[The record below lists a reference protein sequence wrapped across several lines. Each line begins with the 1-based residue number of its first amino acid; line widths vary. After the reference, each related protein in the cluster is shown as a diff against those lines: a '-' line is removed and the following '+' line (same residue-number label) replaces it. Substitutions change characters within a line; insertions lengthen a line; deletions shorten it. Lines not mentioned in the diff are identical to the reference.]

1 MAGNPFKR
9 LFGKKGNEMGKT
21 GASEENPAKEPGNK
35 GTEGNSGLPRKDL
48 PPVKVSKSV
57 PGHRIPGGQTG
68 PELRGPGDQQIL
80 ERIDAT
86 HRSQKGF
93 GRFLKNPLRTLTEKP
108 LNILIVT
115 VPLAL
120 ALFFLGATS
129 FFITYGPR
137 VLFTT
142 TLIDDLVVI
151 SVVIICGPLAL
162 LDFRESHRISSI
174 EKALPN
180 FFRDLAGMNDSGMTL
195 TNAVHLIS
203 QSEYGALTPHI
214 KKLDHE
220 ISWNIPFID
229 AIYKFGYRLGSPLAE
244 RSVDLIAKASKAGG
258 DVAEVL
264 RAAAN
269 DTYEFVIL
277 KTERSNNMLIYVI
290 IVLASFFVF
299 LFVIFILVSSFLTT
313 MATVG
318 ASAAATGSAG
328 AKFGSQIDLFTYT
341 RLFSHAAMIQ
351 GFFSGLCAGQ
361 MGEGRALAGLKYAT
375 MMLLVAWIAF
385 RFFI

>member
-1 MAGNPFKR
+1 MVDIPFKN
-9 LFGKKGNEMGKT
+9 LFGDKGEKKKKSPKKGQTKENTAQDNEKPVTVDNKKKEAETKT
-21 GASEENPAKEPGNK
+21 PSSSQPGVLSSPAPPEKKE
-35 GTEGNSGLPRKDL
+35 
-48 PPVKVSKSV
+48 
-57 PGHRIPGGQTG
+57 I
-68 PELRGPGDQQIL
+68 DQEDIYHK
-80 ERIDAT
+80 IDAA
-86 HRSQKGF
+86 HRSRSGF
-93 GRFLKNPLRTLTEKP
+93 GRIIKHPLRTLTEKP
-108 LNILIVT
+108 LNILVVT
-115 VPLAL
+115 APLAIII
-120 ALFFLGATS
+120 FLVGVIS
-129 FFITYGPR
+129 FFVTYGPS
-137 VLFTT
+137 VLFKT

-151 SVVIICGPLAL
+151 SVVIICAPIAV
-162 LDFRESHRISSI
+162 LDFRESHRSSSI
-174 EKALPN
+174 ERALPN

-214 KKLDHE
+214 KKLDDE
-220 ISWNIPFID
+220 ISWNIPFIE

-328 AKFGSQIDLFTYT
+328 AKFGAQIDLFIYT

-361 MGEGRALAGLKYAT
+361 MGEGRVMAGLKYSV

>member
-1 MAGNPFKR
+1 MVKNPFSGIGGGKGRKKGIDEEAAGKPVAGNTSDSGTTNQPAVKP
-9 LFGKKGNEMGKT
+9 LSTDQHEKK
-21 GASEENPAKEPGNK
+21 SWF
-35 GTEGNSGLPRKDL
+35 
-48 PPVKVSKSV
+48 SKKS
-57 PGHRIPGGQTG
+57 
-68 PELRGPGDQQIL
+68 PELEAEGSQGEQKIF
-80 ERIDAT
+80 ERIDAA
-86 HRSQKGF
+86 HRNRTGF
-93 GRFLKNPLRTLTEKP
+93 GRILKHPFRTLTEKP
-108 LNILIVT
+108 INILIVT
-115 VPLAL
+115 VPLAIL
-120 ALFFLGATS
+120 ILLGGLISLFL
-129 FFITYGPR
+129 TYGPS
-137 VLFTT
+137 VLFKT
-142 TLIDDLVVI
+142 TLVDDLVVI
-151 SVVIICGPLAL
+151 AVVIICGPLAF
-162 LDFRESHRISSI
+162 LDFQESHRISSI

-214 KKLDHE
+214 KKLDDE

-229 AIYKFGYRLGSPLAE
+229 AIYRFGYRLGSPLAE

-277 KTERSNNMLIYVI
+277 KTERKNNMFIYVI

-313 MATVG
+313 MANVG
-318 ASAAATGSAG
+318 ASAAATGSSG
-328 AKFGSQIDLFTYT
+328 AKFGATIDLFLYT

-351 GFFSGLCAGQ
+351 GFFSGLTAGQ
-361 MGEGRALAGLKYAT
+361 MGEGRAIAGLKYAT
-375 MMLLVAWIAF
+375 MMLLVAWISF